1 MSPTVWIDSEMI
13 TTPTWRLTRPRPAH
27 RALMDA
33 DAAMANLLTDALAL
47 PDWRGKHW
55 APITTATARLAEIRA
70 EATS

>member
-1 MSPTVWIDSEMI
+1 MSLTTFPSMLIVSASAMTVR
-13 TTPTWRLTRPRPAH
+13 RLPKH

-33 DAAMANLLTDALAL
+33 DAAMANHLAGALSL
-47 PDWRGKHW
+47 PDWHGKHW